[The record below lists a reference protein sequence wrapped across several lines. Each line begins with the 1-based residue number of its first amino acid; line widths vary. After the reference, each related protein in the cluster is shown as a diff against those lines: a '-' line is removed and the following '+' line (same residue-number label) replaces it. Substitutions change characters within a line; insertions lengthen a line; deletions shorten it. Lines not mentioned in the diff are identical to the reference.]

1 MEQSMNEAKEDL
13 DPKNI
18 KEKKKVCKQRKELY
32 SPVVKVCL

>member
-1 MEQSMNEAKEDL
+1 MNEAKEDL

-32 SPVVKVCL
+32 SAVVKVCL